1 MRREKNSAAA
11 LVCAASADR
20 IMKLGR
26 LARLLCVMAICLFAS
41 LAHAQTYYVSQ
52 NGSDSNPGTAD
63 AAFRT
68 INGALSFIGTAPARA
83 QARLWRLPVALTMKV
98 FTSIFLLGFLGISF
112 HVTCATGDVVIIK
125 PDAFG
130 NAVADG
136 MDYYSVIDGF
146 VFDGA
151 NTWQHQIV
159 IGNCCDPQTR
169 FVRFQNNELINNRF
183 GGFFVSGNNIEV
195 VNNRVHGGFEEWAGC
210 GQEHCFGYA
219 FYVEG
224 SNNLFSGNQIDD
236 VPSWVFHVYNYYG
249 SAHYNIVESNTI
261 HTFGFGDHR
270 ADGIFLSS
278 GVGNEAYNNVIY
290 NGSGGIAL
298 WRCDGCV
305 MSNNTVSTMDV
316 CLEVAD

>member
-1 MRREKNSAAA
+1 MEVAGGTYNE
-11 LVCAASADR
+11 
-20 IMKLGR
+20 
-26 LARLLCVMAICLFAS
+26 S
-41 LAHAQTYYVSQ
+41 LYFNIPS
-52 NGSDSNPGTAD
+52 
-63 AAFRT
+63 
-68 INGALSFIGTAPARA
+68 
-83 QARLWRLPVALTMKV
+83 
-98 FTSIFLLGFLGISF
+98 GISWDQPF
-112 HVTCATGDVVIIK
+112 TLRARPGDVVIIK

-169 FVRFQNNELINNRF
+169 FVRFQNNDLINNRF

-270 ADGIFLSS
+270 ADGILLSS
-278 GVGNEAYNNVIY
+278 GVGNQAYNNVILQRSGRHSAMAMRRLCDVKQY
-290 NGSGGIAL
+290 RIDHGRLFGSSGFGQH
-298 WRCDGCV
+298 RC
-305 MSNNTVSTMDV
+305 
-316 CLEVAD
+316 